1 MKERKKTVFKKKNIL
16 CRSSKVRITLVMRYV
31 LDVSSRNYIVVF
43 LYVCFRNWSRSSN
56 SSIMIKL
63 IIGRRRV
70 QQADENDKRKWNRKK
85 ERKKKRV
92 EEEDKLTVIDGGRKI
107 LISTPRCF
115 LNNGTES

>member
-1 MKERKKTVFKKKNIL
+1 MVK
-16 CRSSKVRITLVMRYV
+16 LV
-31 LDVSSRNYIVVF
+31 
-43 LYVCFRNWSRSSN
+43 
-56 SSIMIKL
+56 
-63 IIGRRRV
+63 IGRRRV

-85 ERKKKRV
+85 ERKKERV